1 LRGDLLLTAKTNNLD
16 ITPFIHDLILLNECV
31 ILRDFGGFETSYKH
45 AVLNKDTKTLVPPS
59 KKITFRPEWLKDN
72 GVLERYIAES
82 LKIKPEKASGYIS
95 AYVEDLNKKLKEE
108 GSVFL
113 EGIGKF
119 QLNDNKKIIFTS
131 IEDENYLADSFG
143 LDMLEVDIEHVQAG
157 ISEPVTSI
165 PSVYKKRKFMGWYI
179 AIGILLLFIAV
190 TAFIL
195 ISGKSGLSDLRF
207 FSKNNKKQ
215 EESEMVIFGKLGKNL
230 KDSVTKSIEQNLDK
244 KTIAKNALS
253 FNEQEKSIKSETTSR
268 ESEATSKPVMG
279 VTYYLVAGSFKSS
292 KNAEMLKD
300 KLLKKG
306 FSPEIINTNGN
317 FTMVVV
323 GTYIS
328 KDQANEELI
337 RIRRKLGQSV
347 WLMEK

>member
-1 LRGDLLLTAKTNNLD
+1 LRGDLLLTAKTYNLD

-82 LKIKPEKASGYIS
+82 LKIKPEKASGYINE
-95 AYVEDLNKKLKEE
+95 YVGDLNKKLNDE
-108 GSVFL
+108 GSLFL

-119 QLNDNKKIIFTS
+119 QLNENKKIIFTS

-143 LDMLEVDIEHVQAG
+143 LDMLEVEIEHVQTMK
-157 ISEPVTSI
+157 SEPVTSK
-165 PSVYKKRKFMGWYI
+165 PPVYKKRKFMGWYI

-195 ISGKSGLSDLRF
+195 ISGKSGLSGLGF
-207 FSKNNKKQ
+207 FGKNNKKT
-215 EESEMVIFGKLGKNL
+215 EESEMVVFGRQGKTL
-230 KDSVTKSIEQNLDK
+230 EDSVTKSIKQNLDK
-244 KTIAKNALS
+244 KTLAKNALS
-253 FNEQEKSIKSETTSR
+253 INEQEKSLKSETTSR
-268 ESEATSKPVMG
+268 ESEAAAKPGIG

-292 KNAEMLKD
+292 NNADILKD
-300 KLLKKG
+300 KLNKKG
-306 FSPEIINTNGN
+306 FSPEIIRTNSN
-317 FTMVVV
+317 FNMVIV
-323 GTYIS
+323 GTFSS
-328 KDQANEELI
+328 KDQANEALV